1 MKKTH
6 ANDTI
11 IALLRSLPRA
21 ARLERNE
28 QIKLRNQER
37 QIGRAYRESDPLRNY
52 DGERYSSD
60 ESLCTITDDDEGK
73 PPVSSTAPS
82 KPLSSLWLMRLQK
95 RKQDDDLNDNVVNSA
110 LQRARKRHANGKA
123 EVNPSESILLPGF
136 NDTLPT
142 NKVYLKEKVHVLDVQ
157 KFESEHGSEE
167 DLTYLQWVQAS
178 ENYIRF
184 FESCGE
190 SGVAQATRWKNHFDF
205 LRRRVD
211 TIEDFP
217 AVRAL
222 DIRFRKDYVPKPFAF
237 SIALYNWE
245 LEKTI
250 QSIQFQNLK
259 ARAENVR
266 RNKFNRPKC

>member
-1 MKKTH
+1 MLTSLASLAGRRGIVSLGSTPWRMTSFKYTPLAFRSCVLPVV
-6 ANDTI
+6 ANVR
-11 IALLRSLPRA
+11 LFLSLFHPSPRPGPDWPMPKNED
-21 ARLERNE
+21 ARIHEAIRDGPSGAEETGGARMGVGCLKGWNDWARNSGGKREEALER
-28 QIKLRNQER
+28 
-37 QIGRAYRESDPLRNY
+37 
-52 DGERYSSD
+52 
-60 ESLCTITDDDEGK
+60 
-73 PPVSSTAPS
+73 
-82 KPLSSLWLMRLQK
+82 
-95 RKQDDDLNDNVVNSA
+95 
-110 LQRARKRHANGKA
+110 
-123 EVNPSESILLPGF
+123 
-136 NDTLPT
+136 
-142 NKVYLKEKVHVLDVQ
+142 

-217 AVRAL
+217 AVKAL

-250 QSIQFQNLK
+250 QSIQLQNLK
-259 ARAENVR
+259 AHAENVR
-266 RNKFNRPKC
+266 RNKKFNRNNLLYSKMLREL